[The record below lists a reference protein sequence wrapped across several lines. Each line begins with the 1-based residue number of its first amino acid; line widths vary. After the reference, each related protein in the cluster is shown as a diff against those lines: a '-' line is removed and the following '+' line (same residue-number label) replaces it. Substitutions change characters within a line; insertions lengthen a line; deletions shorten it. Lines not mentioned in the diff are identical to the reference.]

1 MRLALASLLLAG
13 CITHLPVRTR
23 EHLQIPWAAS
33 FDAAQARAAAEH
45 KPLLVLM
52 IAGEIDGLC

>member
-23 EHLQIPWAAS
+23 EHLSIPWARS
-33 FDAAQARAAAEH
+33 FDDAARRAADER

-52 IAGEIDGLC
+52 IAGQIDGLC